1 MRLTW
6 SILHSRSERAATS
19 SERRQPDGW
28 GSGKILLLMELT
40 IALIIVFYIVFYLL
54 RPTSKEEL
62 KRFNKKDNW
71 SNMGF

>member
-1 MRLTW
+1 MEIT
-6 SILHSRSERAATS
+6 I
-19 SERRQPDGW
+19 
-28 GSGKILLLMELT
+28 ILL
-40 IALIIVFYIVFYLL
+40 IILYFVFYLL

>member
-1 MRLTW
+1 MIINLSQRLKEFFNLKAIMETT
-6 SILHSRSERAATS
+6 IV
-19 SERRQPDGW
+19 
-28 GSGKILLLMELT
+28 LL
-40 IALIIVFYIVFYLL
+40 IVLYFVFYLL